1 MGADAMT
8 WSLSPPI
15 RRGLALSI
23 LLGLLLVAWEGV
35 VSPLIEL
42 PRERQGQIDALSEEL
57 GRLWTMTARKP
68 ELERRAATVQGQLAT
83 EGGFW
88 SGASAAAMAASVQDR
103 LRQVVIGSGGRV
115 KSTSEGREA
124 TASGFHE
131 ITIRFSIEGTLAT
144 VQKTLAAIENST
156 PALFVNGLTIA
167 APSDRAARDRP
178 PVLNLDLDVTGY
190 MRAAQS

>member
-1 MGADAMT
+1 MT

-23 LLGLLLVAWEGV
+23 LLGLLLVAWAGV
-35 VSPLIEL
+35 VSPLIGF

-57 GRLWTMTARKP
+57 GRLRTMTARRP
-68 ELERRAATVQGQLAT
+68 ELERQAAAVQGQLAA

-88 SGASAAAMAASVQDR
+88 SGASAAAVAASVQDR
-103 LRQVVIGSGGRV
+103 LRQVVVGSGGRV
-115 KSTSEGREA
+115 KSTSEGTESP
-124 TASGFHE
+124 ASGFRE
-131 ITIRFSIEGTLAT
+131 VTIRFSIEGTLET
-144 VQKTLAAIENST
+144 VQKSLAAIETAT

-167 APSDRAARDRP
+167 APSDLTARDRP

-190 MRAAQS
+190 MRMPRS

>member
-1 MGADAMT
+1 VTPLVA
-8 WSLSPPI
+8 PRV

-35 VSPLIEL
+35 ISPLIDL
-42 PRERQGQIDALSEEL
+42 PRDRQGQIDALSEEL
-57 GRLWTMTARKP
+57 DGLRTMTARRP
-68 ELERRAATVQGQLAT
+68 ELERQAAAVQRQLAA

-115 KSTSEGREA
+115 KSTSEGRQNS
-124 TASGFHE
+124 ASGFHE
-131 ITIRFSIEGTLAT
+131 ITIRFSIEGTLET
-144 VQKTLAAIENST
+144 VQKTLAAIETST

-167 APSDRAARDRP
+167 APPDHAARDRP
-178 PVLNLDLDVTGY
+178 PVVNLDLDVTGY
-190 MRAAQS
+190 MRAPRS